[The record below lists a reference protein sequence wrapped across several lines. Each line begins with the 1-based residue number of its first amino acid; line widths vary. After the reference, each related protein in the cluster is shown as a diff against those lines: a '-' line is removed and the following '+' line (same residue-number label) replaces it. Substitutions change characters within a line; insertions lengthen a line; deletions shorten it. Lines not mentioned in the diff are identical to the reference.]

1 MVTIRRR
8 KSVKTTHIACREG
21 GDTIYPTKSLTQ
33 HNMESVKYIYQ
44 YIHIR
49 FAFWVKS
56 TSVGGGRRI
65 VVKWYHVDSKL
76 ITSLW
81 NDTSNSEVSRVR
93 ISATTESQVPI
104 IFSFPLQN
112 RDVILASKTN
122 RMSRKRQTIDGYK
135 NPVSDFSKF
144 TKSENVPT
152 ALMAHCYHS
161 CSRHFRNRSSSSLSR
176 AVILR
181 SSLRN
186 EVLNASLLLLGT
198 LTALHRRRWRHQ

>member
-1 MVTIRRR
+1 M
-8 KSVKTTHIACREG
+8 
-21 GDTIYPTKSLTQ
+21 
-33 HNMESVKYIYQ
+33 
-44 YIHIR
+44 
-49 FAFWVKS
+49 
-56 TSVGGGRRI
+56 
-65 VVKWYHVDSKL
+65 KWYHVDSNL

-176 AVILR
+176 AVILG

>member
-1 MVTIRRR
+1 M
-8 KSVKTTHIACREG
+8 
-21 GDTIYPTKSLTQ
+21 
-33 HNMESVKYIYQ
+33 
-44 YIHIR
+44 
-49 FAFWVKS
+49 
-56 TSVGGGRRI
+56 
-65 VVKWYHVDSKL
+65 KWYHVDSNL

-93 ISATTESQVPI
+93 ISATTESQIPV

-122 RMSRKRQTIDGYK
+122 RMSRKRQTIDAYK

-181 SSLRN
+181 SSLSGMRFSMHHCCCWARSLRCIAVDGDISD
-186 EVLNASLLLLGT
+186 ECSARDAALSVGSCSFTLGDAARCFCSLCWLVLGGV
-198 LTALHRRRWRHQ
+198 